1 MPEMSGDK
9 VRPLT
14 DVTLSRNK
22 PDTCTVLLV
31 LKIEQLI
38 TNEVQDFLLQYS
50 LSWINSYTSSK
61 YSVNLP
67 CAMTT
72 R

>member
-22 PDTCTVLLV
+22 PDTCNVLLV

-38 TNEVQDFLLQYS
+38 TNEVQDFFVTVFTVLDKLLHFQ
-50 LSWINSYTSSK
+50 
-61 YSVNLP
+61 
-67 CAMTT
+67 
-72 R
+72 

>member
-1 MPEMSGDK
+1 MSGDK

-22 PDTCTVLLV
+22 PDTCNVLLV

-38 TNEVQDFLLQYS
+38 TNEVQDFFVTVFTVLDKLLHFQ
-50 LSWINSYTSSK
+50 
-61 YSVNLP
+61 
-67 CAMTT
+67 
-72 R
+72 

>member
-9 VRPLT
+9 VRPLI

-38 TNEVQDFLLQYS
+38 TNEVQDFFVTVFTVLDKLLHFQ
-50 LSWINSYTSSK
+50 
-61 YSVNLP
+61 
-67 CAMTT
+67 
-72 R
+72 

>member
-1 MPEMSGDK
+1 MSGDK

-38 TNEVQDFLLQYS
+38 TNELQDFFVTVFTVLDKLLHFQ
-50 LSWINSYTSSK
+50 
-61 YSVNLP
+61 
-67 CAMTT
+67 
-72 R
+72 

>member
-31 LKIEQLI
+31 LKIEQFI
-38 TNEVQDFLLQYS
+38 TNEVQDFFVTVFTVLDKLLHFQ
-50 LSWINSYTSSK
+50 
-61 YSVNLP
+61 
-67 CAMTT
+67 
-72 R
+72 

>member
-1 MPEMSGDK
+1 MYFPGKLLKRNLMPEMSGDK
-9 VRPLT
+9 VRPLN

-38 TNEVQDFLLQYS
+38 TNEVQDFFVTVFTVLDKLLHFQ
-50 LSWINSYTSSK
+50 
-61 YSVNLP
+61 
-67 CAMTT
+67 
-72 R
+72 

>member
-1 MPEMSGDK
+1 MSGDE

-38 TNEVQDFLLQYS
+38 TNEVQDFFVTVFTVLDKLLHFQ
-50 LSWINSYTSSK
+50 
-61 YSVNLP
+61 
-67 CAMTT
+67 
-72 R
+72 

>member
-31 LKIEQLI
+31 LKIEQL
-38 TNEVQDFLLQYS
+38 TNEVQDFFVTVFTVLDKLLHFQ
-50 LSWINSYTSSK
+50 
-61 YSVNLP
+61 
-67 CAMTT
+67 
-72 R
+72 

>member
-14 DVTLSRNK
+14 DVILSRNK
-22 PDTCTVLLV
+22 PYTCTVLLV

-38 TNEVQDFLLQYS
+38 TNEVQDFFV
-50 LSWINSYTSSK
+50 T
-61 YSVNLP
+61 VF
-67 CAMTT
+67 TG
-72 R
+72 